1 MNKGYILA
9 IDQGTTGSTVLVFD
23 HDGIARGRA
32 YREFQQYYPK
42 PGWVEHDAQ
51 MIWSVTHQVVQEALN
66 RADIL
71 PQHIV
76 GIGIAN
82 QRETTLLWDRE
93 TGEPVHR
100 AIVWQD
106 RRAAGIC
113 ETLREEGHEAT
124 FRDKTG
130 LVCDPYFSGTKVRWL
145 LDNVSGLRERA
156 ERGELAFGTID
167 SWLVH
172 KLTGGRVHVTDVSN
186 ASRTLMYNI
195 HSLEWDQELLDL
207 LRVPAGILPEVKPSA
222 EVFGETDPEAFFG
235 ARVPVAG
242 IAGDQQAA
250 LFGEACHGEGMAKNT
265 YGTGSFLLM
274 NTGTQPVASQHG
286 LLSTIAWRIGD
297 EPVEYALEGAIF
309 VTGAA
314 VQWLRDELNIIDDA
328 ADTERMALSLSG
340 NDNVYFVPALT
351 GLGAPHWDPYARGTL
366 LGVTRGTTKAH
377 IARAVLESIAYQT
390 RDIVEIMV
398 DESGIPLKELRADG
412 GGAVNTFLMQFQAD
426 TLGVPVKVPRITETT
441 ALGAAY
447 LAGLATGF
455 WKDRAEIDAKWQLA
469 QCYQPGMPEA
479 DRTALY
485 RRWHRAVELSKAW
498 DAPLE

>member
-23 HDGIARGRA
+23 HDGTARGKA

-42 PGWVEHDAQ
+42 PGWVEHDAE
-51 MIWSVTHQVVQEALN
+51 MIWSVTHQVVSEALTH
-66 RADIL
+66 ADIL
-71 PQHIV
+71 PDQIV
-76 GIGIAN
+76 GIGITN
-82 QRETTLLWDRE
+82 QRETTVLWDRE

-113 ETLREEGHEAT
+113 ETLREKGLEAT

-167 SWLVH
+167 SWLVY

-195 HSLEWDQELLDL
+195 HTLEWDEALLDL
-207 LRVPAGILPEVKPSA
+207 LNVPAVLLPEVMASSSR
-222 EVFGETDPEAFFG
+222 FGETDPDAFFG
-235 ARVPVAG
+235 ACVPVAG

-274 NTGTQPVASQHG
+274 NTGAQPVASQHG
-286 LLSTIAWRIGD
+286 LLTTIAWRIGD

-314 VQWLRDELNIIDDA
+314 VQWLRDELGIIEDA
-328 ADTERMALSLSG
+328 ADTEQMALSLSG

-351 GLGAPHWDPYARGTL
+351 GLGAPYWDPYARGTL

-377 IARAVLESIAYQT
+377 IARAVLESIAYQA
-390 RDIVEIMV
+390 RDIVEVMV
-398 DESGIPLKELRADG
+398 DESGIPLRELRADG

-426 TLGVPVKVPRITETT
+426 VLGVPVKVPRITETT

-469 QCYQPGMPEA
+469 QRYQPAMPESE
-479 DRTALY
+479 RVALY
-485 RRWHRAVELSKAW
+485 QRWHRAVALSRAW
-498 DAPLE
+498 DSPLE

>member
-23 HDGIARGRA
+23 HDGTARGKA

-42 PGWVEHDAQ
+42 PGWVEHDAE
-51 MIWSVTHQVVQEALN
+51 MIWNVTHQVVSEALTH
-66 RADIL
+66 ADIL
-71 PQHIV
+71 PDQIV
-76 GIGIAN
+76 GIGITN
-82 QRETTLLWDRE
+82 QRETTVLWDRE

-113 ETLREEGHEAT
+113 ETLREEGLEAT

-167 SWLVH
+167 SWLVY
-172 KLTGGRVHVTDVSN
+172 KLTGGRVHATDVSN

-195 HSLEWDQELLDL
+195 HTLEWDEALLDL
-207 LRVPAGILPEVKPSA
+207 LKVPAVLLPEVKASSSL
-222 EVFGETDPEAFFG
+222 FGETDPDAFFG

-286 LLSTIAWRIGD
+286 LLTTIAWRIGD

-314 VQWLRDELNIIDDA
+314 VQWLRDELGIIEDA

-351 GLGAPHWDPYARGTL
+351 GLGAPYWDPYARGTL

-377 IARAVLESIAYQT
+377 IARAVLESIAYQA
-390 RDIVEIMV
+390 RDIVEVMV
-398 DESGIPLKELRADG
+398 DESGIPLRELRADG

-426 TLGVPVKVPRITETT
+426 VLGVPVKVPRITETT

-469 QCYQPGMPEA
+469 QRYQPAMPEA
-479 DRTALY
+479 ERAALY
-485 RRWHRAVELSKAW
+485 QRWHRAVALSRAW
-498 DAPLE
+498 DSPLE

>member
-1 MNKGYILA
+1 
-9 IDQGTTGSTVLVFD
+9 
-23 HDGIARGRA
+23 
-32 YREFQQYYPK
+32 
-42 PGWVEHDAQ
+42 
-51 MIWSVTHQVVQEALN
+51 MIWSVTHQVVSEALTH
-66 RADIL
+66 ADIL
-71 PQHIV
+71 PDQIV
-76 GIGIAN
+76 GIGITN
-82 QRETTLLWDRE
+82 QRETTVLWDRE

-113 ETLREEGHEAT
+113 ETLREKGLEAT

-167 SWLVH
+167 SWLVF
-172 KLTGGRVHVTDVSN
+172 KLTGGRVHATDVSN

-195 HSLEWDQELLDL
+195 HTLEWDEALLDL
-207 LRVPAGILPEVKPSA
+207 LNVPAVLLPEVKASSSR
-222 EVFGETDPEAFFG
+222 FGETDPDAFFG
-235 ARVPVAG
+235 AHVPVAG

-286 LLSTIAWRIGD
+286 LLTTIAWRIGD

-314 VQWLRDELNIIDDA
+314 VQWLRDELGIIEDA
-328 ADTERMALSLSG
+328 ADTEQMALSLSG

-351 GLGAPHWDPYARGTL
+351 GLGAPYWDPYARGTL

-377 IARAVLESIAYQT
+377 IARAVLESIAYQA
-390 RDIVEIMV
+390 RDIVEVMV
-398 DESGIPLKELRADG
+398 DESGIPLRELRADG

-426 TLGVPVKVPRITETT
+426 VLGVPVKVPRITETT

-469 QCYQPGMPEA
+469 QRYQPAMPEDA
-479 DRTALY
+479 RAVLY
-485 RRWHRAVELSKAW
+485 RRWHRAVALSRAW
-498 DAPLE
+498 DSPLE